1 MSAISNLEA
10 RLDEA
15 ARMLQDRE
23 QSRHPDALGFL
34 GQLSTQ
40 SLRAHVQ
47 DLQRQLREAK
57 QERAVEV
64 LQVRLLGNIARD
76 GTIPLYLLS
85 HLSAKIADALHAAS
99 QKMKSGRRVQRI
111 SPNIVELLNLRLA
124 DLAPGSTRLFIT
136 GDVAPDL
143 FGFSLLESSLD
154 EVFRLFRAEDE
165 SELASAVSI
174 VGIRSARDIR
184 DFLTT
189 VKTAELELEL
199 SWSAADATTRRWNG
213 TYDSISKL
221 SRSLGNFKV
230 VEPTQLRITGEVVT
244 LSSRGRFEIY
254 ADGKMYAGTFPAD
267 ILPQIAGIHIGEHV
281 SASLERTI
289 VINTV
294 THVQKD
300 TFTLLGVEPT
310 GQTRF
315 KVLEA

>member
-1 MSAISNLEA
+1 
-10 RLDEA
+10 
-15 ARMLQDRE
+15 MLQVRE
-23 QSRHPDALGFL
+23 QSKQPVVRGFL
-34 GQLSTQ
+34 GQLSSQ

-57 QERAVEV
+57 KERAVEV
-64 LQVRLLGNIARD
+64 LQVRLLGKIARD

-85 HLSAKIADALHAAS
+85 HLSTKIADALHAAS
-99 QKMKSGRRVQRI
+99 QKMKNGRRVQRI

-124 DLAPGSTRLFIT
+124 DLAPGSTRLYIT

-143 FGFSLLESSLD
+143 FGYSLLESSLE

-165 SELASAVSI
+165 TELASSVSV

-189 VKTAELELEL
+189 VKSAELELEL
-199 SWSAADATTRRWNG
+199 SWSAADARIRSWTG

-230 VEPTQLRITGEVVT
+230 VEPTQMRIAGEVVT
-244 LSSRGRFEIY
+244 LSSRGRFEIF
-254 ADGKMYAGTFPAD
+254 ADGKMYAGTFPSD
-267 ILPQIAGIHIGEHV
+267 ILPQVAGIHIGEQV
-281 SASLERTI
+281 SAVLERTV

-294 THVQKD
+294 TGVQKD
-300 TFTLLGVEPT
+300 TFALVSVEPT
-310 GQTRF
+310 GQARF
-315 KVLEA
+315 RVLEA

>member
-1 MSAISNLEA
+1 MSAISNLET
-10 RLDEA
+10 RLDEVS
-15 ARMLQDRE
+15 RMLQDRQ
-23 QSRHPDALGFL
+23 QSAQPGAFGFL

-47 DLQRQLREAK
+47 DLQRQLRDAK
-57 QERAVEV
+57 KQRAIEV
-64 LQVRLLGNIARD
+64 LQVRLLGKVARD

-85 HLSAKIADALHAAS
+85 HLSAKIADAIHAAS

-124 DLAPGSTRLFIT
+124 DLAPGSTRLYIT

-143 FGFSLLESSLD
+143 FGYSLLEGSLE
-154 EVFRLFRAEDE
+154 EVFRLFRADDE
-165 SELASAVSI
+165 AELASAVSV
-174 VGIRSARDIR
+174 VGIRSAREIR

-189 VKTAELELEL
+189 VKSAELELEL
-199 SWSAADATTRRWNG
+199 SWNAADARTRRWSGN
-213 TYDSISKL
+213 YDAISKL

-230 VEPTQLRITGEVVT
+230 VEPTQIRITGEVIT

-254 ADGKMYAGTFPAD
+254 ADGKMYAGTFPSD
-267 ILPQIAGIHIGEHV
+267 ILPQVAGVHIGEHV
-281 SASLERTI
+281 SAVLERTI

-300 TFTLLGVEPT
+300 TFTLVGVEPT
-310 GQTRF
+310 GQARF
-315 KVLEA
+315 RILEA